1 MKKAFTMPKI
11 VVEQFVPNEYVSA
24 CGDENKVYKF
34 TCDAAGGSGVYQE
47 TNGREGLQRLA
58 SSLNPDT
65 PLAVTYHYCG
75 ETHEAKTTDAFVRGY
90 VVVPF
95 GGSDTVQEVI
105 IWKGPNGDNVH
116 CTTQLNMETW
126 ETAKS

>member
-1 MKKAFTMPKI
+1 MKKAFDMPKI
-11 VVEQFVPNEYVSA
+11 VVEQFVPNEYVAA

-34 TCDAAGGSGVYQE
+34 KCDAAGGSGVYVESNDQP
-47 TNGREGLQRLA
+47 GLQRLYE
-58 SSLNPDT
+58 SLNPDT
-65 PLAVTYHYCG
+65 PLALTYHYCG
-75 ETHEAKTTDAFVRGY
+75 ETHEAKTTDDFLYGY
-90 VVVPF
+90 IVVPF
-95 GGSDTVQEVI
+95 GSSETVQEVI